1 MAYLRTYVR
10 PMHAWW
16 RRNPFYRRYMLRE
29 TTALFVV
36 AYAVVLLV
44 GLARLAQG
52 RAAFEAWRAALE
64 APAAL
69 AFHAVALAAFVYHAW
84 TWFEV
89 MPKTMPFVVWRG
101 RRLPDRAIVATG
113 VVAALVAS
121 VAVLLGVRALAS

>member
-29 TTALFVV
+29 TTALFVA
-36 AYAVVLLV
+36 AYAGVLLV

-52 RAAFEAWRAALE
+52 RAAFEAWRAALD

-69 AFHAVALAAFVYHAW
+69 AFHAIALAAFVYHAW

-89 MPKTMPFVVWRG
+89 MPKTMPFVAWRG

-113 VVAALVAS
+113 VVAALAAS
-121 VAVLLGVRALAS
+121 VVVLLGVRALAS